1 MNKIVLVFLL
11 FTSVVFSSEIDWQ
24 KDLASAKANATK
36 VDKPILFVS
45 SRHTCRYCVM
55 LERTTFA
62 DPRVIKAL
70 NEDFISFTSWSDEG
84 DVVPQELWR
93 PGTPAIWFL
102 RPDGVPMYEP
112 LMGAVGAE
120 DFLQALSIVREEY
133 NKNYKK
139 KKKNDFYKLKK

>member
-11 FTSVVFSSEIDWQ
+11 FTSIVFSSEINWQ
-24 KDLASAKANATK
+24 KDLVAAKVKAKK

-45 SRHTCRYCVM
+45 SRHTCKYCVI
-55 LERTTFA
+55 LEKTTFG

-84 DVVPQELWR
+84 DVVPQKLWR

-102 RPDGVPMYEP
+102 LPNGAPMYEP

-120 DFLQALSIVREEY
+120 DFLKALSIVREEY

-139 KKKNDFYKLKK
+139 KNKK